1 MDPDL
6 YDEFG
11 NYIGPE
17 LESESEDSSEEER
30 EEEEEPKDDGMDQEE
45 EEEGGQ
51 SMAIVLHE
59 VKYFNLS
66 ELLSVLHLITCNA
79 FRTRSTIQQREKCL
93 VLMLRQLSMRKILNH
108 SQSPSLNLSE
118 RISLSMWS
126 RSCLRQPTPWSSS
139 PI

>member
-1 MDPDL
+1 MKTESQIKHFTSQEWWSKKHLIENDGQSNNLVGANFCMFWANNISVIIVNWTCDDILVYEEEIFPQSYILPWEAMDPDL

-30 EEEEEPKDDGMDQEE
+30 EEEEEPKDDGMDQDE

-59 VKYFNLS
+59 V
-66 ELLSVLHLITCNA
+66 
-79 FRTRSTIQQREKCL
+79 
-93 VLMLRQLSMRKILNH
+93 
-108 SQSPSLNLSE
+108 
-118 RISLSMWS
+118 
-126 RSCLRQPTPWSSS
+126 
-139 PI
+139 

>member
-1 MDPDL
+1 MIGIWSRTIHSSLHYSGPTPSTMDMEL

-30 EEEEEPKDDGMDQEE
+30 EEEEEPKDDGMDQDE

-59 VKYFNLS
+59 V
-66 ELLSVLHLITCNA
+66 
-79 FRTRSTIQQREKCL
+79 
-93 VLMLRQLSMRKILNH
+93 
-108 SQSPSLNLSE
+108 
-118 RISLSMWS
+118 
-126 RSCLRQPTPWSSS
+126 
-139 PI
+139 